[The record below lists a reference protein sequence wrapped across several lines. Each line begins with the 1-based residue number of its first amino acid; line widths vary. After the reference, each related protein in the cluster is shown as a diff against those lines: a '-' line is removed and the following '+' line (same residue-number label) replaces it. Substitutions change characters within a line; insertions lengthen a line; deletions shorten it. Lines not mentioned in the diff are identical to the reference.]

1 LRRQLGDGGA
11 FDDDAGKTSGG
22 AYVISLLEKQFGRVA
37 EKEMLPMQ
45 PGRRRS
51 HLRRHHGSGTRH
63 IGFRPATNIEDGIA
77 HFAKW
82 YREFH
87 KI

>member
-1 LRRQLGDGGA
+1 MTQARPPVVP
-11 FDDDAGKTSGG
+11 
-22 AYVISLLEKQFGRVA
+22 YVISLLAKQFGRG
-37 EKEMLPMQ
+37 
-45 PGRRRS
+45 GREGNAADGAWETS
-51 HLRRHHGSGTRH
+51 KPLTRHHGSGTRH